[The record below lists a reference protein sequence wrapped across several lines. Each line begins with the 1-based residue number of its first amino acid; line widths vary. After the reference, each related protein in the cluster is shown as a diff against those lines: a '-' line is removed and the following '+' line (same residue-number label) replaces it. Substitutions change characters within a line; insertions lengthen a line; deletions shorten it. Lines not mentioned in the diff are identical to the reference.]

1 MKTIFVSK
9 TNSRVWP
16 FHLLVRNCNSENSYG
31 ARTKYMQCTTWK
43 CKKRTKHMKYTTWKY
58 KKGPNIWNTPP
69 ENVKKGPNI
78 RNTLPENV
86 KKGPN
91 IWNTLPE
98 NVKKKISFSSFKE
111 YMESSP
117 GPTCKL
123 KICLR
128 I

>member
-1 MKTIFVSK
+1 
-9 TNSRVWP
+9 
-16 FHLLVRNCNSENSYG
+16 
-31 ARTKYMQCTTWK
+31 
-43 CKKRTKHMKYTTWKY
+43 MKYTTWKY

-98 NVKKKISFSSFKE
+98 NVKKKYPLAILRNTWNRHQVRLASSKFA
-111 YMESSP
+111 
-117 GPTCKL
+117 
-123 KICLR
+123 
-128 I
+128 